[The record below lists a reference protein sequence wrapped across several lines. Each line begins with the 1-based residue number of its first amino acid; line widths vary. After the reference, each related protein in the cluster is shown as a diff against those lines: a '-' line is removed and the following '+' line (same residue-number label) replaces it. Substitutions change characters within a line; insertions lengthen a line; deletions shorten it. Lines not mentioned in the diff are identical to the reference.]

1 VKNVEYL
8 GYFKH
13 REELYRR
20 VAEAKVLVYPSHQ
33 DAFPLTVLEAIA
45 LGLLCVAYDI
55 PALRYVY
62 REVPSVTLV
71 KKGDIEG
78 MSRAL
83 LEALGTEYS
92 KHLSLQANPKLL
104 RFLEVY
110 GSWEN
115 VAVAELAN
123 ILRYLGE

>member
-1 VKNVEYL
+1 MLVGSFSSEKVEKEFKDLRFRLGLKNIEYL

-13 REELYRR
+13 REELFKR

-33 DAFPLTVLEAIA
+33 DAFPLTLLEAVA

-71 KKGDIEG
+71 RE
-78 MSRAL
+78 R
-83 LEALGTEYS
+83 
-92 KHLSLQANPKLL
+92 
-104 RFLEVY
+104 
-110 GSWEN
+110 
-115 VAVAELAN
+115 
-123 ILRYLGE
+123 RY